1 MAFEDDE
8 RRWFPNLTGE
18 MDESSDSEM
27 DEDTLEDM
35 HDAHMDTLFDAH
47 VEFQMSGAP
56 IDVLMTESR
65 ERRKRVARAFMR
77 SAFKVMLIAN

>member
-18 MDESSDSEM
+18 MDEWPSDSEM

-35 HDAHMDTLFDAH
+35 HDAHMEGHTTP
-47 VEFQMSGAP
+47 EFLAKLPLTKCAMCM
-56 IDVLMTESR
+56 I
-65 ERRKRVARAFMR
+65 
-77 SAFKVMLIAN
+77 